1 MSDEYDKPILI
12 QIQTWFILVE
22 LNGIWTYFPLGM
34 SKNEQTN
41 KNNQG
46 CENSIMILS

>member
-34 SKNEQTN
+34 SKTN
-41 KNNQG
+41 KP
-46 CENSIMILS
+46 IKTIKDVKIV